1 MCSRICLFVVF
12 KQKTSYEMRI
22 SDWSSDVCS
31 SDLPITNHCSVPET
45 NTTRAKEQQCR
56 SNRLRNWVAVE
67 TKNRCREI
75 SATITIF
82 CQTINNN
89 ERHIKRDIGTETGI
103 IRVAARPEAIAANP
117 QNRNTRTEERR
128 EGQTRKQ

>member
-89 ERHIKRDIGTETGI
+89 ERHIKRDLGKIGRASSRE
-103 IRVAARPEAIAANP
+103 RVCKYVEISLVSVPL
-117 QNRNTRTEERR
+117 TKKKT
-128 EGQTRKQ
+128 KQKSSK